1 MNKGQFSSIVILGL
15 IIVILVP
22 GNSTGEADCTRADEL
37 LQAGKYEEARTAY
50 LVLLE
55 KNPDLICAQEGI
67 QEAETA
73 LSIQADHLCQLGRS
87 YEEAGQLELARE
99 AYIDA
104 LKKTPTKTDAQDGL
118 IRIDQSE
125 FAPVRT
131 LADLGF
137 FSEAAELLEEMV
149 KEKPGLLVPEDMKY
163 LLGGEVSWLWKLR
176 RLVEPMLSSL
186 SKMAKIAGEGIAL
199 LAVIVLAVF
208 AAYRRIL
215 PWIRDCITRKSFLDI
230 NSFNNGVIK
239 ENIGEALAEAVEGE
253 FKKVLAQDDSLSL
266 HLVDKPTDLPVPANI
281 KSLSS
286 PVKIVSELIE
296 WAFPQRVIALH
307 GCLQESQNHGAG
319 LTLKLVDT
327 QTGEIVDECMMWQ
340 EDYQPSFS
348 PDNEN
353 SRNYLSLAKP
363 AAHWVYFHLF
373 DHLRSGQEKEMRLI
387 SRLGTKNWQSFV
399 CFGTG
404 MRLGIEGNKKEEIE
418 MYLRALDKDR
428 SNRFALLALG
438 ILKIQK
444 AAEGRNAAEK
454 YREARELL
462 ERAKYVSE
470 EHEKNVEWLQWV
482 RKNKK
487 PEDKKKIHGDTIWYN
502 AMYQFAAT
510 YAYRGEW
517 SIAEENSKL
526 LREAI
531 AETSNVLQACESMM
545 SNKILRLINKQIKG
559 YFKSIKSMK
568 VRLEY
573 IGPSVTIQYA
583 IHLVGLNKLDEAEI
597 LIEKLEKDKPKM
609 SYRSMYNL
617 ACYYSLRGEK
627 EKEKG
632 KNQKAYEKALNYLKK
647 ALCQEGSI
655 VHWAENDP
663 DLRGLR
669 RNKEKELSAEGF
681 KKFRGNQEEKESPA
695 GKRH

>member
-1 MNKGQFSSIVILGL
+1 VNRGQFSSIVILFL

-22 GNSTGEADCTRADEL
+22 GDSTGQADCTRADEL
-37 LQAGKYEEARTAY
+37 FEAGKYEEARTVY

-55 KNPDLICAQEGI
+55 KDPDLICAQEGV
-67 QEAETA
+67 QEAEAA

-104 LKKTPTKTDAQDGL
+104 LRKTPTKTDAQEGL
-118 IRIDQSE
+118 TRIDQSE

-137 FSEAAELLEEMV
+137 LSVAAELLEEIV
-149 KEKPGLLVPEDMKY
+149 KEKPGLPVPEDIKY
-163 LLGGEVSWLWKLR
+163 LLGGEVSWLWKVR

-186 SKMAKIAGEGIAL
+186 SKMVKITGEGIAL
-199 LAVIVLAVF
+199 FAVIGLVIF
-208 AAYRRIL
+208 AACRRIF
-215 PWIRDCITRKSFLDI
+215 PWIRDCITHKSFLDI
-230 NSFNNGVIK
+230 NAFNNGVIK

-266 HLVDKPTDLPVPANI
+266 HLVDKPTNFPVPASI

-327 QTGEIVDECMMWQ
+327 QTGEIVNECMMWQ
-340 EDYQPSFS
+340 EDYQPGFS
-348 PDNEN
+348 PDNQN
-353 SRNYLSLAKP
+353 STDYLSLAKP
-363 AAHWVYFHLF
+363 AAHWVYFHLS
-373 DHLRSGQEKEMRLI
+373 DYSKSDQKKEMRVI

-444 AAEGRNAAEK
+444 AAEGKNAAEK
-454 YREARELL
+454 YREAQELL
-462 ERAKYVSE
+462 GRAKYVSE
-470 EHEKNVEWLQWV
+470 EHEEDIEWLQWV
-482 RKNKK
+482 KENKK

-502 AMYQFAAT
+502 AVYQLGAT
-510 YAYRGEW
+510 YAYQGEW
-517 SIAEENSKL
+517 STAKDNSKL

-531 AETSNVLQACESMM
+531 AETSKTLEACESMM
-545 SNKILRLINKQIKG
+545 SNKILRLINKQIRG
-559 YFKSIKSMK
+559 HFKSIKSTK
-568 VRLEY
+568 ERLEY
-573 IGPSVTIQYA
+573 LKPSVNIQYA
-583 IHLVGLNKLDEAEI
+583 IHLVGLNKLDEAQIVIDE
-597 LIEKLEKDKPKM
+597 LEKDKLGL
-609 SYRSMYNL
+609 SYRSLYNL
-617 ACYYSLRGEK
+617 ACYYSLLGEK

-632 KNQKAYEKALNYLKK
+632 KSENAYKEALDNLKK

-655 VHWAENDP
+655 IHWAENDP
-663 DLRGLR
+663 DLRGLLD
-669 RNKEKELSAEGF
+669 NKEEELSAEGF
-681 KKFRGNQEEKESPA
+681 RISKNNQRKKKLPA
-695 GKRH
+695 RK